1 MERLEVVVTG
11 RVQGVNFR
19 YYTQRES
26 ERLGL
31 RGYVLNRQDGSVE
44 VVAEGERAALEALLA
59 WLHRGPTAARVEQLT
74 PRWAQPAGEFAR
86 FEVRS

>member
-74 PRWAQPAGEFAR
+74 PHWAQPAGGFAR

>member
-1 MERLEVVVTG
+1 MERLDVVVTG

-19 YYTQRES
+19 FYTQREA

-31 RGYVLNRQDGSVE
+31 RGYVLNRPDGSVE
-44 VVAEGERAALEALLA
+44 VVAEGERAALEVLLA
-59 WLHRGPTAARVEQLT
+59 WLRHGPPAARVEQLT
-74 PRWAQPAGEFAR
+74 PQWAPPAGGFAR

>member
-26 ERLGL
+26 ERLEL

-59 WLHRGPTAARVEQLT
+59 WLHRGPPAARVEQLT
-74 PRWAQPAGEFAR
+74 PHWAQPAGGFAR

>member
-19 YYTQRES
+19 SYTQREA
-26 ERLGL
+26 ERLRL
-31 RGYVLNRQDGSVE
+31 RGYVLNRPEGSVE

-59 WLHRGPTAARVEQLT
+59 WLHRGPPAARVEQVT
-74 PRWAQPAGEFAR
+74 PHWATPAGGFAR
-86 FEVRS
+86 FEVRP